1 MKKPDTSTTIRTGS
15 SRPDPSVLIS
25 PVELASLIAALTVGG
40 VYAAPSRGK
49 LSVPIVLASKRIRWS
64 VGQIRRDIKGLKD
77 ALQSGLR

>member
-25 PVELASLIAALTVGG
+25 PVELASLITAPTVGK
-40 VYAAPSRGK
+40 VYAAPTRGK
-49 LSVPIVLASKRIRWS
+49 LSGPIVQASKRIRWG

-77 ALQSGLR
+77 ALQFGQR